1 MRKLTIATAL
11 LFALV
16 GTAQAQKPSTS
27 AGAANDAL
35 ADQQDLTNEIQS
47 MDHFGNRKI
56 LTFSTMYGVDGPFI
70 GDANPIRDVIGDEL
84 PWDIVGFAF
93 GDLDTRGHLR
103 ILVHGLVFADDPSVP
118 PNLVGTNDEP
128 FFRGLVSCLVEND
141 DGTVG
146 TQNIITDGFPATVHG
161 DSFIHANVDLPDS
174 CVAPIVM
181 ILAGSED
188 KWFAVT
194 GAEIQSGGGDGGGGQ
209 GTTH

>member
-1 MRKLTIATAL
+1 MRKLTIAAAL

-16 GTAQAQKPSTS
+16 GTAQAQKPSVS
-27 AGAANDAL
+27 PGAEDAL

-56 LTFSTMYGVDGPFI
+56 LTFSTMYGVDGPFV
-70 GDANPIRDVIGDEL
+70 GDTNPIRGVIGDEL

-118 PNLVGTNDEP
+118 PNLVGTNDEAD
-128 FFRGLVSCLVEND
+128 FRGLVSCLVEAD
-141 DGTVG
+141 DGTVE
-146 TQNIITDGFPATVHG
+146 TQNVITDGFPATVHG
-161 DSFIHANVDLPDS
+161 DSFIHATIQLPDS

-194 GAEIQSGGGDGGGGQ
+194 GAELDSGGGGGGGGGQ

>member
-1 MRKLTIATAL
+1 MRKLIIATAL

-16 GTAQAQKPSTS
+16 GTAQAQKPSAS
-27 AGAANDAL
+27 AASQAAL

-56 LTFSTMYGVDGPFI
+56 LTFSVMYGVDGPFI
-70 GDANPIRDVIGDEL
+70 GDANPIRGVIGDEL

-118 PNLVGTNDEP
+118 PNLVGTNDEAD
-128 FFRGLVSCLVEND
+128 FRGLVSCLVEAD
-141 DGTVG
+141 DGTVQ
-146 TQNIITDGFPATVHG
+146 TQNIMTDGFPATVHG
-161 DSFIHANVDLPDS
+161 DSFIHADIDLPDS

-194 GAEIQSGGGDGGGGQ
+194 GAEIESGGGGGGG
-209 GTTH
+209 GGGVTH